1 MIRRAVTKL
10 ALASFIFF
18 FSISLGIEMRIL

>member
-10 ALASFIFF
+10 ALASFIFL